1 MIVRLVQNAVDDFS
15 NYLNTKARL
24 TDESL
29 LFWESLY
36 HYKQNWDLHTDDI
49 SVRIDKAFYNSQSKR
64 FWEQS
69 KKILLLFA
77 KQDATMLA
85 MMFRDL
91 YNEEKSLSGRIDRF
105 KFYSDHLL
113 ETLLL
118 TNLKLEN
125 NHFQTTEMVY
135 YYLSLNYP
143 EKYCPYVHKDFIKTM
158 EMLEIKDVPL
168 VYDPERFFKISRIL
182 NKYLFEN
189 QAVQEGIEKLL
200 KGSIFYKNENM
211 LRVTYFCAY
220 CANHSSSK

>member
-1 MIVRLVQNAVDDFS
+1 MIVRLIQNAVVDFS

-36 HYKQNWDLHTDDI
+36 HFKQNWDINTEDI
-49 SVRIDKAFYNSQSKR
+49 KDTIDKAFYNSQSKR
-64 FWEQS
+64 FWEQT
-69 KKILLLFA
+69 KNILLLFA
-77 KQDATMLA
+77 QQDASMLK

-113 ETLLL
+113 ETLLIA
-118 TNLKLEN
+118 NPKLEN

-143 EKYCPYVHKDFIKTM
+143 EKYCPYIHEGFIKTM
-158 EMLEIKDVPL
+158 HLLEIKDVPL
-168 VYDPERFFKISRIL
+168 VYDPERYFKISRIL
-182 NKYLFEN
+182 NKYLLEN
-189 QAVQEGIEKLL
+189 QAVQEGIDKLL
-200 KGSIFYKNENM
+200 KGSTYYKNENM
-211 LRVTYFCAY
+211 LRVTYFCVY
-220 CANHSSSK
+220 CAKHSSSI